1 MWEYSNSTIAPL
13 ATIASL
19 TASPSGLQGKSSKE
33 PHPREAMIGT
43 EEKQPKYRPVDIKKE
58 SRCLL
63 CWVYLGCDMDM
74 LVCVT
79 STSLCIYPSNI

>member
-33 PHPREAMIGT
+33 PHPREAMIGA
-43 EEKQPKYRPVDIKKE
+43 EEKQPSAGRYQEGKQMFVMLGILGMWHGYA
-58 SRCLL
+58 CL
-63 CWVYLGCDMDM
+63 CYF
-74 LVCVT
+74 
-79 STSLCIYPSNI
+79 Y

>member
-43 EEKQPKYRPVDIKKE
+43 EEKQPKYRPAGRYQEGK
-58 SRCLL
+58 
-63 CWVYLGCDMDM
+63 
-74 LVCVT
+74 
-79 STSLCIYPSNI
+79 